1 MQCAVPLSVDCKKV
15 YDSAVWEV
23 FCEHLMGFVIPL
35 KLLMSVKCVKG
46 KPRRADMFDTSHS
59 RWSEGAT
66 APPVIFNAC
75 FKIALAKV
83 LAYQEGLKSNGG
95 RWRLV
100 RADGFNLSGGNVNT
114 LSTEK
119 TRNVC

>member
-1 MQCAVPLSVDCKKV
+1 
-15 YDSAVWEV
+15 
-23 FCEHLMGFVIPL
+23 
-35 KLLMSVKCVKG
+35 
-46 KPRRADMFDTSHS
+46 MFDTSHS
-59 RWSEGAT
+59 RWCEGAT
-66 APPVIFNAC
+66 ALPVIFNAC

-95 RWRLV
+95 RWRQV
-100 RADGFNLSGGNVNT
+100 RADGFNLSGGNVHT